1 MNHQP
6 HIPSFLEGKTVV
18 LASRSP
24 RRQELL
30 RLITEDFTVRVS
42 HFDEGP
48 LMAKAGSLSPEEL
61 VKALSAGKAQAV
73 LGEAAGPDVLVIG
86 GDTVVVSP
94 SAEIFGIPRDRE
106 DAARMLRALSG
117 QIHRVVTG
125 MTICGDGSAF
135 SFAVSTDVEFY
146 PLSETE
152 IAAYLDTGEPFDK
165 AGGYGIQGYGGLLV
179 RGIRGSYDNVV
190 GLPAAELSR
199 NLRKFC
205 QK

>member
-42 HFDEGP
+42 PFDERP

-73 LGEAAGPDVLVIG
+73 LAECPDALVIG

-94 SAEIFGIPRDRE
+94 SAEIFGIPRDRA

-117 QIHRVVTG
+117 RSHRVVTG

-165 AGGYGIQGYGGLLV
+165 AGGYGIQGCGGLLV

>member
-42 HFDEGP
+42 HFDERP

-73 LGEAAGPDVLVIG
+73 LAECPDALVIG

-94 SAEIFGIPRDRE
+94 DGEIFGIPRDRA

-190 GLPAAELSR
+190 GLPAAELNR

>member
-42 HFDEGP
+42 HFDERP
-48 LMAKAGSLSPEEL
+48 LMAKAGSLAPEEL

-73 LGEAAGPDVLVIG
+73 LAECPDALVIG

-117 QIHRVVTG
+117 RSHRVVTG

>member
-42 HFDEGP
+42 HFDERP

-73 LGEAAGPDVLVIG
+73 LAECPDALVIG

-94 SAEIFGIPRDRE
+94 SAEIFGIPRDRA

-117 QIHRVVTG
+117 RSQRVVTG
-125 MTICGDGSAF
+125 MTLCGDGSAF

-165 AGGYGIQGYGGLLV
+165 AGGYGIQGCGGLLV

>member
-1 MNHQP
+1 MNHHP
-6 HIPSFLEGKTVV
+6 RTPSFLEGKTVV

-73 LGEAAGPDVLVIG
+73 LAECPDALVIG

-94 SAEIFGIPRDRE
+94 DGEIFGIPRDRE

-117 QIHRVVTG
+117 RSHRVVTG

-146 PLSETE
+146 PLSEAE

-190 GLPAAELSR
+190 GLPAAERRR

>member
-42 HFDEGP
+42 HFDERP

-73 LGEAAGPDVLVIG
+73 LAECPDALVIG

-94 SAEIFGIPRDRE
+94 DGEIFGIPRDRA

>member
-24 RRQELL
+24 QRQELL

-42 HFDEGP
+42 HFDERP

-73 LGEAAGPDVLVIG
+73 LAECPDALVIG

-94 SAEIFGIPRDRE
+94 DGEIFGIPRDRA

>member
-1 MNHQP
+1 MNHHP
-6 HIPSFLEGKTVV
+6 RTPSFLEGKTVV

-42 HFDEGP
+42 HFDERP

-73 LGEAAGPDVLVIG
+73 LAECPDALVIG

-94 SAEIFGIPRDRE
+94 SAEIFGIPRDRA

-117 QIHRVVTG
+117 RSHRVVTG

-165 AGGYGIQGYGGLLV
+165 AGGYGIQGCGGLLV

>member
-73 LGEAAGPDVLVIG
+73 LAECPDALVIG

-152 IAAYLDTGEPFDK
+152 IAA
-165 AGGYGIQGYGGLLV
+165 
-179 RGIRGSYDNVV
+179 
-190 GLPAAELSR
+190 
-199 NLRKFC
+199 
-205 QK
+205 

>member
-1 MNHQP
+1 MNHQQ
-6 HIPSFLEGKTVV
+6 HIPFFLEGKTVV

-48 LMAKAGSLSPEEL
+48 LMAKAESLSPEDL

-73 LGEAAGPDVLVIG
+73 LAECPDALVIG

-94 SAEIFGIPRDRE
+94 DGEIFGIPRDRA

>member
-42 HFDEGP
+42 HFDERP

-73 LGEAAGPDVLVIG
+73 LAECPDALVIG

-94 SAEIFGIPRDRE
+94 SAEIFGIPRDRA

-117 QIHRVVTG
+117 RSHRVVNG

-165 AGGYGIQGYGGLLV
+165 AGGYGIQGCGGLLV

>member
-42 HFDEGP
+42 HFDERP

-73 LGEAAGPDVLVIG
+73 LAECPDALVIG

-94 SAEIFGIPRDRE
+94 SGEIFGIPRDRA

-117 QIHRVVTG
+117 RSHRVVTG

-146 PLSETE
+146 PLSEAE

-190 GLPAAELSR
+190 GLPAAELNR

>member
-42 HFDEGP
+42 HFDERP
-48 LMAKAGSLSPEEL
+48 LMAKAGSLAPEEL

-73 LGEAAGPDVLVIG
+73 LAECPDALVIG

-117 QIHRVVTG
+117 RSHRVVTG

-199 NLRKFC
+199 NLRKSC

>member
-1 MNHQP
+1 MNHQQ
-6 HIPSFLEGKTVV
+6 HIPFFLEGKTVV

-48 LMAKAGSLSPEEL
+48 LMAKAESLSPEEL

-73 LGEAAGPDVLVIG
+73 LAECPDALVIG

-94 SAEIFGIPRDRE
+94 DGEIFGIPRDRA

>member
-42 HFDEGP
+42 HFDERP

-73 LGEAAGPDVLVIG
+73 LAECPDALVIG

-94 SAEIFGIPRDRE
+94 SAEIFGIPRDRA

-117 QIHRVVTG
+117 RSHRVVTG

-165 AGGYGIQGYGGLLV
+165 AGGYGIQGCGGLLV

>member
-42 HFDEGP
+42 HFDERP

-73 LGEAAGPDVLVIG
+73 LAECPDALVIG

-94 SAEIFGIPRDRE
+94 DWEIFGIPRDRA

>member
-1 MNHQP
+1 MNHHP
-6 HIPSFLEGKTVV
+6 RTPSFLEGKTVV

-42 HFDEGP
+42 HFDERP

-73 LGEAAGPDVLVIG
+73 LAECPDALVIG

>member
-42 HFDEGP
+42 HFDERP

-73 LGEAAGPDVLVIG
+73 LAECPDALVIG

-94 SAEIFGIPRDRE
+94 DGEIFGIPRDRE

-117 QIHRVVTG
+117 RSHRVVTG

-146 PLSETE
+146 PLSEAE

>member
-1 MNHQP
+1 MNHHP
-6 HIPSFLEGKTVV
+6 RTPSFLEGKTVV

-42 HFDEGP
+42 HFDERP

-73 LGEAAGPDVLVIG
+73 LAECPDALVIG

-94 SAEIFGIPRDRE
+94 DGEIFGIPRDRE

-117 QIHRVVTG
+117 RSHRVVTG

-146 PLSETE
+146 PLSEAE